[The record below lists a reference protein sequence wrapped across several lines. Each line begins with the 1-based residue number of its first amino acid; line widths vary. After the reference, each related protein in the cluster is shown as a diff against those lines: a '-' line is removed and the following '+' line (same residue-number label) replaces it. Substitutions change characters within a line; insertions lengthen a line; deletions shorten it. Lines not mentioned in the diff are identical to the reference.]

1 MKTAA
6 CSLVF
11 LFGVTS
17 SAVFGQVDTP
27 KPSLEATPQKT
38 DSWLTRF
45 LILNDWQMANGF
57 YLGKGMPMRRG
68 EAVLLW
74 QKIGK
79 HAPDPEHPDI
89 ASIIGLANLQVGNF
103 PGAIRAFE
111 KAAVYYGPYFKNLDA
126 SRLSPVFSQTR
137 EAKFLVRIL
146 DKNGLPLGSGFY
158 IWKDGLVLTAAH
170 VVNQKRGISVED
182 HEGKAH
188 KVLGVFPGS
197 FNCDLAALKTADP
210 SPDYLELAPGPLLQG
225 DDLRI
230 LGFPFG
236 SMVPIQSRGKAK
248 GTMGVN
254 VQNIEVV
261 ETDLSSVPGYSGA
274 PAIDPSG
281 KMVGVVSMCRTDNP
295 FAKNRKPGTFL
306 VRYEDLTGFLELLK
320 KQKTFSALGNSEWG
334 KKLSYWS
341 ADWAE
346 NDNRLAQ
353 ALYYFKTEPE
363 KGVELFEE
371 AADEGSTSA
380 LMMLGRIYFLGEG
393 VPKNLKKAFRSF
405 SRAAELGEPAG
416 MYMTSLAYLE
426 GLGVEKDVAKGNQ
439 LLKQAADADYPS
451 ALIYCSVMYE
461 NGKSVPKD
469 REMSLYYSRRA
480 AQTMEET
487 GITGHIYNLMRTTSN
502 KENQKEIYEW
512 SLILAKDGSPLGQF
526 LLACCYISSVGVD
539 QDYEKAFELL
549 RRSAEQGEPQAYL
562 QLCVL
567 NFLGK
572 GVEVN
577 YEEAERWGKKAAE
590 AGIDKGHLF
599 VFLCEA
605 IPTEKQGAAVSTEAV
620 KHLEKA
626 SEMGLADAQFYYGQ
640 CLLEGLHG
648 IKKDYPK
655 ALQLLKQAKE
665 KGYEKASA
673 YVPLAQAEV
682 DKAQGK

>member
-1 MKTAA
+1 MKASA
-6 CSLVF
+6 FLLVF
-11 LFGVTS
+11 FFWLY
-17 SAVFGQVDTP
+17 SAPVFGQVEAP

-38 DSWLTRF
+38 DSWLTRL

-68 EAVLLW
+68 EALLLW

-79 HAPDPEHPDI
+79 HAPDPEYPDI
-89 ASIIGLANLQVGNF
+89 ASVIGLANLQVGNF
-103 PGAIRAFE
+103 PAAIRAFE

-126 SRLSPVFSQTR
+126 SRLSLVPSGNQ

-146 DKNGLPLGSGFY
+146 DKNGLPLGSGVY

-182 HEGKAH
+182 HEGKTH
-188 KVLGVFPGS
+188 KVLGVFPGG
-197 FNCDLAALKTADP
+197 FNSDLAALKTPGP

-236 SMVPIQSRGKAK
+236 SAVPIQSRGKAK
-248 GTMGVN
+248 SVVGVN
-254 VQNIEVV
+254 VQSIELV

-274 PAIDPSG
+274 PAIDTSG

-295 FAKNRKPGTFL
+295 FAKNRKLGTFL
-306 VRYEDLTGFLELLK
+306 VRYEDLTGFLGSLK

-334 KKLSYWS
+334 KKLPYWS

-363 KGVELFEE
+363 KGVEFFEE
-371 AADEGSTSA
+371 AAEEGSTSA
-380 LMMLGRIYFLGEG
+380 WMLLGRIYFLGDG
-393 VPKNLKKAFRSF
+393 VAKNPQRAVRCF
-405 SRAAELGEPAG
+405 SRAAEMGEPSG
-416 MYMTSLAYLE
+416 MYFAGLSYLG
-426 GLGVEKDVAKGNQ
+426 GLGVEKDEIKGNQ
-439 LLKQAADADYPS
+439 LLKQAADADYPQ
-451 ALIYCSVMYE
+451 ALIYYSVMYE
-461 NGKSVPKD
+461 TGKTVPKN

-487 GITGHIYNLMRTTSN
+487 GITGHIYNLMRSTSN
-502 KENQKEIYEW
+502 NENQKEIYEW
-512 SLILAKDGSPLGQF
+512 SLILAKDGSPLGQH
-526 LLACCYISSVGVD
+526 LLACCYLSGVGTD
-539 QDYEKAFELL
+539 QDYAKAIELL
-549 RRSAEQGEPQAYL
+549 HLAAEGGEAQAYL
-562 QLCVL
+562 QLCVV

-572 GVEVN
+572 GTQVD
-577 YEEAERWGKKAAE
+577 YKEAERWGRKAAE

-599 VFLCEA
+599 VFFCEA
-605 IPTEKQGAAVSTEAV
+605 IPTEKTGAPVSAEAV
-620 KHLEKA
+620 QHLEKA
-626 SEMGLADAQFYYGQ
+626 VEMGLADAQFYYGQ

-648 IKKDYPK
+648 IKKDYAK
-655 ALQLLKQAKE
+655 ALKLLKQAKE

-673 YVPLAQAEV
+673 YIPLAQAEV